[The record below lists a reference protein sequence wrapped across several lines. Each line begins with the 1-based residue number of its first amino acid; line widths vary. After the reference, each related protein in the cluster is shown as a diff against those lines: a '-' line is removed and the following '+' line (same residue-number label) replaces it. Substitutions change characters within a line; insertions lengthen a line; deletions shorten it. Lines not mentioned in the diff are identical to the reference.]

1 MCMETYQGAR
11 PFSEPETRAVS
22 EFLKTIKDQL
32 VVRLKS
38 QPEFFLHIHQNLHND
53 YFFLRFRCTFPCT
66 AMDKK
71 LSTHGATLE
80 QKFET
85 GGI

>member
-38 QPEFFLHIHQNLHND
+38 QPEFFLHIQQNLHND
-53 YFFLRFRCTFPCT
+53 
-66 AMDKK
+66 
-71 LSTHGATLE
+71 
-80 QKFET
+80 
-85 GGI
+85 